1 MHKANN
7 QSPKRNGHGKE
18 RRIYA
23 RYPMPLSTLIEARWN
38 DSVLPLA
45 HDPAQENISATGLR
59 LSLAEGPA
67 PPVGATLDIRFPL
80 VERPSRPGRAY
91 AHCVGHVLRHDA
103 PATVAVFLRE
113 VNFAAED
120 AARPLPGQALVRP

>member
-1 MHKANN
+1 MHKARHSSSKSN
-7 QSPKRNGHGKE
+7 GKE

-23 RYPMPLSTLIEARWN
+23 RYPMPLSTLVEARWN
-38 DSVLPLA
+38 DSLLPLA
-45 HDPAQENISATGLR
+45 HDPAHENISATGLR
-59 LSLAEGPA
+59 LALAAGPA

-103 PATVAVFLRE
+103 PTSVAVFLQE
-113 VNFAAED
+113 VSFAAED
-120 AARPLPGQALVRP
+120 SAKPLPGQPLVRN